1 MIVYHGSPHNFK
13 KLRICK
19 GEHISTEQNEG
30 RGIYFSSI
38 KSVAET
44 YGNYLYTL
52 DVNDYYIKDFRKT
65 VTCEKFLR
73 DLELSVARK
82 TNVWLRTY
90 IDFNTVLSYMVSGGL
105 SIFDLA
111 REIWLLLDSHEY
123 WYTHFSDNQ
132 RNLILSSIRQFVK
145 RNLSVYFFPYH
156 IQGVGV
162 IKDVSPLVVNIVSKE
177 SNGKGW

>member
-1 MIVYHGSPHNFK
+1 
-13 KLRICK
+13 
-19 GEHISTEQNEG
+19 
-30 RGIYFSSI
+30 
-38 KSVAET
+38 
-44 YGNYLYTL
+44 
-52 DVNDYYIKDFRKT
+52 
-65 VTCEKFLR
+65 
-73 DLELSVARK
+73 
-82 TNVWLRTY
+82 
-90 IDFNTVLSYMVSGGL
+90 MVSGGL

-123 WYTHFSDNQ
+123 WYTHFLDNQ